1 MALGVELMKRE
12 SKIESGEARRIS
24 RKEFKQDPKRYL
36 SLYVVTDRKLSLG
49 RTEEE
54 VIEAAI
60 RGGAT
65 AVQLRAK
72 DLPDDEFV
80 GVAKRLR
87 DLTGRFGVLYIVNDR
102 VDIALAVGAD
112 GAHVGQEDLPACR
125 AREML
130 GDDRILGVT
139 AETPEQAVKAEQ
151 EGADYLGTRAVFYTS
166 TKQYAVPPLGLCGLS
181 EIVQA
186 VKIPVVAIGG
196 INTDNA
202 RLVLSTGV
210 CGIAVVSAIV
220 AQPDV
225 ESAARAMRAVI
236 GRAG

>member
-1 MALGVELMKRE
+1 MKRE

-72 DLPDDEFV
+72 DLADDEFV

-166 TKQYAVPPLGLCGLS
+166 TKQYAAPPLGLCGLR

-225 ESAARAMRAVI
+225 EGAARAMRAVI